1 MPAAIVCNPFHR
13 ALLDAIEFAPSGLA
27 CRGYPKKQYLY
38 HVKYCLLPIL
48 LVLGTLALT
57 KAQQP
62 DSLRFQGAIPAM
74 ALFATSDNLS
84 NTYLVSPENAIVKYD
99 TLGRKVAMFTSKRL
113 GQAAFIDA
121 SNPLKILVWYPDF
134 QTVLW
139 LDRTLTEMGRLNL
152 SSLGYYSVRC
162 VAMAFDGNI
171 WAFDDAVS
179 RAVKLRLDGSLLFES
194 PPLNIYFP
202 KRFSATRIRDSGQYV
217 CLSDTNAGLCTLDQY
232 ANLQDVHSDMR
243 IHDFDMEGA
252 WLFYL
257 GNKQLYLQN
266 MGQLL
271 RLEIPLPKGMAAKGA
286 AVWLGKHCVYW
297 QNGAQLEQ
305 YGWE

>member
-1 MPAAIVCNPFHR
+1 MLLAA
-13 ALLDAIEFAPSGLA
+13 
-27 CRGYPKKQYLY
+27 
-38 HVKYCLLPIL
+38 
-48 LVLGTLALT
+48 LGFLQ
-57 KAQQP
+57 AQRT
-62 DSLRFQGAIPAM
+62 DTLRFQRAIPAV
-74 ALFATSDNLS
+74 AAFATSDNLS
-84 NTYLVSPENAIVKYD
+84 NTYLISPENAIVKYD
-99 TLGRKVAMFTSKRL
+99 TVGRKVAMFTSKRL

-139 LDRTLTEMGRLNL
+139 LDRTLTEMGRLSF

-171 WAFDDAVS
+171 WVFDDAVS
-179 RAVKLRLDGSLLFES
+179 KAAKLSLDGSLLFES

-217 CLSDTNAGLCTLDQY
+217 CLSDPLAGLCTLDQY
-232 ANLQDVHSDMR
+232 ANLQEVHSAMR
-243 IHDFDMEGA
+243 IPDFDMDGA

-257 GNKQLYLQN
+257 GDARLFLQN
-266 MGQLL
+266 MSRPLQ
-271 RLEIPLPKGMAAKGA
+271 LEIPLHKGMAAKGA

-297 QNGAQLEQ
+297 QNGTQLEQ
-305 YGWE
+305 YGYVSPE